1 MSINIS
7 ELIWT
12 VLCFLVLLF
21 VLKKLLFDPLT
32 RFMDERKAKVEAG
45 MAAGREAEA
54 SREANERELL
64 EKRRAKAAEAAKLV
78 ADGRARDEKAR
89 ADALAEARKQAA
101 EAMKDAK
108 AALSLE
114 EAAAEANLEAQMPE
128 LVDTLTAALL
138 RKG

>member
-1 MSINIS
+1 MSINVS

-54 SREANERELL
+54 AREANERELL

-108 AALSLE
+108 AALSKE

>member
-1 MSINIS
+1 MSINVS

-54 SREANERELL
+54 AREANERELL
-64 EKRRAKAAEAAKLV
+64 EKRRAKATEAAKLV

-89 ADALAEARKQAA
+89 ADALAEAHKQAA
-101 EAMKDAK
+101 DAMKDAK
-108 AALSLE
+108 AALSEE

-138 RKG
+138 GKG

>member
-1 MSINIS
+1 MSINVS

>member
-1 MSINIS
+1 MSINVS

-32 RFMDERKAKVEAG
+32 RFMDERKAKVDAG

-54 SREANERELL
+54 AREANERELL
-64 EKRRAKAAEAAKLV
+64 EKRKAKTAEAAKLV

-108 AALSLE
+108 AALSKE